1 MNKNLRIKESAVVG
15 SKLNKCYMILLLRG
29 IFRPLLPPDDYLVF
43 QFFTYVCATLAGN
56 IFYILFYFKFYR
68 LRLRSMLAVGVVS

>member
-43 QFFTYVCATLAGN
+43 QFFTYVCATLAGRAKSFISFFISN
-56 IFYILFYFKFYR
+56 FTD
-68 LRLRSMLAVGVVS
+68 